1 MRGFSSFRK
10 GVAEYFLYPFCS
22 GHEAVILFF
31 ILSGFVL
38 SIPAIALR
46 AQTYPVFVI
55 RRLFRIYMPYLAALI
70 LAILGDMVFHGHVT
84 HSVWF
89 NEAWS
94 DQVKWRL
101 VWQHLTFI
109 GQYDTKPFDPPIWSL
124 VFEMRISLVF
134 PLLCAIALKL
144 RPGWL
149 LITAVFISGLSLV
162 VIQLCHLQHFDTSFI
177 LTAHYA
183 AFFMVGIYLARQKD
197 VISRIVTHLSRRK
210 RVAFAALSVLF
221 YLYGSWVSMNIA
233 HRFTGHDLWYQ
244 TEWITVLGAGGLIV
258 CSLNSESWRRVLLW
272 PPIHALGKMS
282 YSVYLLNFIIMLLFV
297 HLLYG
302 RIPLLSIFSLC
313 LVFVIAA
320 SWVFYCLVEMP
331 LMNIGRRLTGYM

>member
-258 CSLNSESWRRVLLW
+258 CSLKSGEIPRLCRGGSSSLTFTGVHPRNSKGEPTKAHAKEKLDGPIGESKPLCMGVQIPRGIYPEV
-272 PPIHALGKMS
+272 PPQGA
-282 YSVYLLNFIIMLLFV
+282 V
-297 HLLYG
+297 
-302 RIPLLSIFSLC
+302 
-313 LVFVIAA
+313 
-320 SWVFYCLVEMP
+320 
-331 LMNIGRRLTGYM
+331 